1 MEFETLSLY
10 TSRKMH
16 YLITK
21 YFEGEITAEERKL
34 LFSRIRTDAK
44 VRKDFSSVQNLYALS
59 SWLPKEND
67 ELDAVDKLAGFK
79 QAHCRKKRNPVLF
92 MRHVAGYAAAICLN
106 ILSTWVVLD
115 NRQSPEEHIA
125 YEEFSIP
132 SGQRA
137 MVKLHD
143 GTTVW
148 LNARS
153 TLRYP
158 NRFTSGERKVELDGE
173 AFFEVEHD
181 EQKPFVVST
190 EKLDIKVLGT
200 KFNVFAYK
208 GRNEFNTALLEGSVK
223 IYEREDESKALFMNP
238 NECAELKDNKLV
250 KRPMGNTDFLLWKEG
265 IYAFDD
271 VPFEEII
278 KKLEL
283 YYDIGITVSNSKL
296 MKYKFSGKF
305 RQRDGVESA
314 LRTLRKVY
322 YFTYMKDEENNS
334 IIIR

>member
-1 MEFETLSLY
+1 
-10 TSRKMH
+10 MH
-16 YLITK
+16 ILITK
-21 YFEGEITAEERKL
+21 YFEGEITAAERKL
-34 LFSRIRTDAK
+34 LFSMIQTDEK
-44 VRKDFSSVQNLYALS
+44 LRKDFSSVQNLYALS
-59 SWLPKEND
+59 SWLPNEND
-67 ELDAVDKLAGFK
+67 EFEAVDKLAAFK
-79 QAHCRKKRNPVLF
+79 QTHCRKKRYPI
-92 MRHVAGYAAAICLN
+92 HIIKHAAGYAAAICIT
-106 ILSTWVVLD
+106 ILSTWMVMND
-115 NRQSPEEHIA
+115 REPAEEMVT
-125 YEEFSIP
+125 YEEFTTP

-158 NRFTSGERKVELDGE
+158 NHFAREERKVELDGE
-173 AFFEVEHD
+173 AFFDVEHN
-181 EQKPFVVST
+181 EHKPFVVST

-208 GRNEFNTALLEGSVK
+208 GREEFNTALLEGSVK
-223 IYEREDESKALFMNP
+223 VYERMNEEKALFMNP
-238 NECAELKDNKLV
+238 NECVELKDNKLV

-271 VPFEEII
+271 VPFEDII
-278 KKLEL
+278 KKFEL
-283 YYDIGITVSNSKL
+283 YYDIVITVNNSKL

-322 YFTYMKDEENNS
+322 YFTYIKDEENNN
-334 IIIR
+334 IVIR

>member
-1 MEFETLSLY
+1 
-10 TSRKMH
+10 MH
-16 YLITK
+16 ILITK
-21 YFEGEITAEERKL
+21 YFEGEITAAERKL
-34 LFSRIRTDAK
+34 LFSMIQTDEK
-44 VRKDFSSVQNLYALS
+44 LRKDFSSVQNLYALS
-59 SWLPKEND
+59 SWLPNEND
-67 ELDAVDKLAGFK
+67 EFEAVDKLAAFK
-79 QAHCRKKRNPVLF
+79 HTHCRKKRYPIHILK
-92 MRHVAGYAAAICLN
+92 HAAGYAAVICIT
-106 ILSTWVVLD
+106 ILSTWMVMND
-115 NRQSPEEHIA
+115 REPAEEMVT
-125 YEEFSIP
+125 YEEFTTP

-143 GTTVW
+143 GTIVW

-158 NRFTSGERKVELDGE
+158 NHFAREERKVELDGE
-173 AFFEVEHD
+173 AFFDVEHN
-181 EQKPFVVST
+181 EHKPFVVST

-208 GRNEFNTALLEGSVK
+208 GREEFNTALLEGSVK
-223 IYEREDESKALFMNP
+223 VYERMNEEKALFMNP
-238 NECAELKDNKLV
+238 NECVELKDNKLV

-271 VPFEEII
+271 VPFEDII
-278 KKLEL
+278 KKFEL
-283 YYDIGITVSNSKL
+283 YYDIVITVNNSKL

-322 YFTYMKDEENNS
+322 YFTYIKDEENNN
-334 IIIR
+334 IVIR

>member
-1 MEFETLSLY
+1 
-10 TSRKMH
+10 MH
-16 YLITK
+16 ILITK
-21 YFEGEITAEERKL
+21 YFEGEITAAERKL
-34 LFSRIRTDAK
+34 LFSMIQTDEK
-44 VRKDFSSVQNLYALS
+44 LRKDFSSVQNLYALS
-59 SWLPKEND
+59 SWLPNEND
-67 ELDAVDKLAGFK
+67 EFEAVDKLAAVK
-79 QAHCRKKRNPVLF
+79 HTHCWKKRYPIHILK
-92 MRHVAGYAAAICLN
+92 HAAGYAAAICIT
-106 ILSTWVVLD
+106 ILSTWMVMND
-115 NRQSPEEHIA
+115 REPAEEMVT
-125 YEEFSIP
+125 YEEFTTP

-158 NRFTSGERKVELDGE
+158 NHFAREERKVELDGE
-173 AFFEVEHD
+173 AFFDVEHN
-181 EQKPFVVST
+181 EHKPFVVST

-208 GRNEFNTALLEGSVK
+208 GREEFNTALLEGSVK
-223 IYEREDESKALFMNP
+223 VYERMNEEKALFMNP
-238 NECAELKDNKLV
+238 NECVELKDNKLV

-271 VPFEEII
+271 VPFEDII
-278 KKLEL
+278 KKFEL
-283 YYDIGITVSNSKL
+283 YYDIVITVNNSKL

-322 YFTYMKDEENNS
+322 YFTYIKDEENNN
-334 IIIR
+334 IVIR

>member
-1 MEFETLSLY
+1 MIQTDE
-10 TSRKMH
+10 
-16 YLITK
+16 
-21 YFEGEITAEERKL
+21 KL
-34 LFSRIRTDAK
+34 
-44 VRKDFSSVQNLYALS
+44 RKDFSSVQNLYALS
-59 SWLPKEND
+59 SWLPNEND
-67 ELDAVDKLAGFK
+67 EFEAVDKLAAFK
-79 QAHCRKKRNPVLF
+79 HTHCRKKRYPIHILK
-92 MRHVAGYAAAICLN
+92 HAAGYAAAICIT
-106 ILSTWVVLD
+106 ILSTWMVMND
-115 NRQSPEEHIA
+115 REPAEEMVT
-125 YEEFSIP
+125 YEEFTTP

-158 NRFTSGERKVELDGE
+158 NHFAREERKVELDGE
-173 AFFEVEHD
+173 AFFDVEHN
-181 EQKPFVVST
+181 EHKPFVVST

-208 GRNEFNTALLEGSVK
+208 GREEFNTALLEGSVK
-223 IYEREDESKALFMNP
+223 VYERMNEEKALFMNP
-238 NECAELKDNKLV
+238 NECVELKDNKLV

-271 VPFEEII
+271 VPFEDII
-278 KKLEL
+278 KKFEL
-283 YYDIGITVSNSKL
+283 YYDIVITVNNSKL

-322 YFTYMKDEENNS
+322 YFTYIKDEENNN
-334 IIIR
+334 IVIR

>member
-1 MEFETLSLY
+1 
-10 TSRKMH
+10 MH
-16 YLITK
+16 ILITK
-21 YFEGEITAEERKL
+21 YFEGEITAAERKL
-34 LFSRIRTDAK
+34 LFSMIQTDEK
-44 VRKDFSSVQNLYALS
+44 LRKDFSSVQNLYALS
-59 SWLPKEND
+59 SWLPNEND
-67 ELDAVDKLAGFK
+67 EFEAVDKLAAFK
-79 QAHCRKKRNPVLF
+79 HTHCRKKRYPIHILK
-92 MRHVAGYAAAICLN
+92 HAAGYAAAICIT
-106 ILSTWVVLD
+106 ILSTWMVMND
-115 NRQSPEEHIA
+115 REPAEEMVT
-125 YEEFSIP
+125 YEEFTIP

-158 NRFTSGERKVELDGE
+158 NHFAREERKVELDGE
-173 AFFEVEHD
+173 AFFDVEHN
-181 EQKPFVVST
+181 EHKPFVVST

-208 GRNEFNTALLEGSVK
+208 GREEFNTALLEGSVK
-223 IYEREDESKALFMNP
+223 VYERMNEEKALFMNP
-238 NECAELKDNKLV
+238 NECVELKDNKLV

-271 VPFEEII
+271 VPFEDII
-278 KKLEL
+278 KKFEL
-283 YYDIGITVSNSKL
+283 YYDIVITVNNSKL

-322 YFTYMKDEENNS
+322 YFTYIKDEENNN
-334 IIIR
+334 IVIR

>member
-1 MEFETLSLY
+1 MY
-10 TSRKMH
+10 
-16 YLITK
+16 
-21 YFEGEITAEERKL
+21 
-34 LFSRIRTDAK
+34 
-44 VRKDFSSVQNLYALS
+44 
-59 SWLPKEND
+59 
-67 ELDAVDKLAGFK
+67 KLAAFK
-79 QAHCRKKRNPVLF
+79 HTHCSKKRYPIHILK
-92 MRHVAGYAAAICLN
+92 HAAGYAAAICIT
-106 ILSTWVVLD
+106 ILSTWMVMND
-115 NRQSPEEHIA
+115 REPAEEMVT
-125 YEEFSIP
+125 YEEFTTP

-158 NRFTSGERKVELDGE
+158 NHFAREERKVELDGE
-173 AFFEVEHD
+173 AFFDVEHN
-181 EQKPFVVST
+181 EHKPFVVST

-208 GRNEFNTALLEGSVK
+208 GREEFNTALLEGSVK
-223 IYEREDESKALFMNP
+223 VYERMNEEKALFMNP
-238 NECAELKDNKLV
+238 NECVELKDNKLV

-271 VPFEEII
+271 VPFEDII
-278 KKLEL
+278 KKFEL
-283 YYDIGITVSNSKL
+283 YYDIVITVNNSKL

-322 YFTYMKDEENNS
+322 YFTYIKDEENNN
-334 IIIR
+334 IVIR

>member
-1 MEFETLSLY
+1 
-10 TSRKMH
+10 MH
-16 YLITK
+16 ILITK
-21 YFEGEITAEERKL
+21 YFEGEITAAERKL
-34 LFSRIRTDAK
+34 LFSMIQTDEK
-44 VRKDFSSVQNLYALS
+44 LRKDFSSVQNLYALS
-59 SWLPKEND
+59 SWLPNEND
-67 ELDAVDKLAGFK
+67 EFEAVDKLAAFRHT
-79 QAHCRKKRNPVLF
+79 HCRKKRYPIHILK
-92 MRHVAGYAAAICLN
+92 HAAGYAAAICIT
-106 ILSTWVVLD
+106 ILSTWMVMND
-115 NRQSPEEHIA
+115 REPAEEMVT
-125 YEEFSIP
+125 YEEFTTP

-158 NRFTSGERKVELDGE
+158 NHFAREERKVELDGE
-173 AFFEVEHD
+173 AFFDVEHN
-181 EQKPFVVST
+181 EHKPFVVST

-208 GRNEFNTALLEGSVK
+208 GREEFNTALLEGSVK
-223 IYEREDESKALFMNP
+223 VYERMNEEKALFMNP
-238 NECAELKDNKLV
+238 NECVELKDNKLV

-271 VPFEEII
+271 VPFEDII
-278 KKLEL
+278 KKFEL
-283 YYDIGITVSNSKL
+283 YYDIVITVNNSKL

-322 YFTYMKDEENNS
+322 YFTYIKDEENNN
-334 IIIR
+334 IVIR

>member
-1 MEFETLSLY
+1 M
-10 TSRKMH
+10 
-16 YLITK
+16 IQ
-21 YFEGEITAEERKL
+21 ADEEL
-34 LFSRIRTDAK
+34 
-44 VRKDFSSVQNLYALS
+44 RKDFSSVQNLYALS
-59 SWLPKEND
+59 SWLPNEND
-67 ELDAVDKLAGFK
+67 EFEAVDKLAAFK
-79 QAHCRKKRNPVLF
+79 QTHCRKKRYPI
-92 MRHVAGYAAAICLN
+92 HIIKHAAGYAAAICIT
-106 ILSTWVVLD
+106 ILSTWMVMND
-115 NRQSPEEHIA
+115 REPAEEMVT
-125 YEEFSIP
+125 YEEFTTP

-158 NRFTSGERKVELDGE
+158 NHFAREERKVELDGE
-173 AFFEVEHD
+173 AFFDVEHN
-181 EQKPFVVST
+181 EHKPFVVST

-208 GRNEFNTALLEGSVK
+208 GREEFNTALLEGSVK
-223 IYEREDESKALFMNP
+223 VYERMNEEKALFMNP
-238 NECAELKDNKLV
+238 NECVELKDNKLV

-271 VPFEEII
+271 VPFEDII
-278 KKLEL
+278 KKFEL
-283 YYDIGITVSNSKL
+283 YYDIVITVNNSKL

-322 YFTYMKDEENNS
+322 YFTYIKDEENNN

>member
-1 MEFETLSLY
+1 
-10 TSRKMH
+10 MH
-16 YLITK
+16 ILITK
-21 YFEGEITAEERKL
+21 YFEGEITAAERKS
-34 LFSRIRTDAK
+34 LFSMIQADEEL
-44 VRKDFSSVQNLYALS
+44 RKDFSSVQNLYALS
-59 SWLPKEND
+59 SWLPNEND
-67 ELDAVDKLAGFK
+67 EFEAVDKLAAFK
-79 QAHCRKKRNPVLF
+79 QTHCRKKRYPI
-92 MRHVAGYAAAICLN
+92 HIIKHAAGYAAAICIT
-106 ILSTWVVLD
+106 ILSTWMVMND
-115 NRQSPEEHIA
+115 REPAEEMVT
-125 YEEFSIP
+125 YEEFTTP

-137 MVKLHD
+137 MVKLYD

-158 NRFTSGERKVELDGE
+158 NHFAREERKVELDGE
-173 AFFEVEHD
+173 AFFDVEHN
-181 EQKPFVVST
+181 EHKPFVVST

-208 GRNEFNTALLEGSVK
+208 GREEFNTALLEGSVK
-223 IYEREDESKALFMNP
+223 VYERMNEEKALFMNP
-238 NECAELKDNKLV
+238 NECVELKDNKLV

-271 VPFEEII
+271 VPFEDII
-278 KKLEL
+278 KKFEL
-283 YYDIGITVSNSKL
+283 YYDIVITVNNSKL

-322 YFTYMKDEENNS
+322 YFTYIKDEENNN

>member
-1 MEFETLSLY
+1 
-10 TSRKMH
+10 MH
-16 YLITK
+16 ILITK
-21 YFEGEITAEERKL
+21 YFEGEITAAERKL
-34 LFSRIRTDAK
+34 LFSMIQADEK
-44 VRKDFSSVQNLYALS
+44 LRKDFSSVQNLYALS
-59 SWLPKEND
+59 SWLPNEND
-67 ELDAVDKLAGFK
+67 EFEAVDKLAAFK
-79 QAHCRKKRNPVLF
+79 QTHCRKKRYPI
-92 MRHVAGYAAAICLN
+92 HIIKHAAGYAAAICIT
-106 ILSTWVVLD
+106 ILSTWMVMND
-115 NRQSPEEHIA
+115 REPAEEMVT
-125 YEEFSIP
+125 YEEFTTP

-158 NRFTSGERKVELDGE
+158 NHFAREERKVELDGE
-173 AFFEVEHD
+173 AFFDVEHN
-181 EQKPFVVST
+181 EHKPFVVST

-208 GRNEFNTALLEGSVK
+208 GREEFNTALLEGSVK
-223 IYEREDESKALFMNP
+223 VYERMNEEKALFMNP
-238 NECAELKDNKLV
+238 NECVELKDNKLV

-271 VPFEEII
+271 VPFEDII
-278 KKLEL
+278 KKFEL
-283 YYDIGITVSNSKL
+283 YYDIVITVNNSKL

-322 YFTYMKDEENNS
+322 YFTYIKDEENNN
-334 IIIR
+334 IVIR

>member
-1 MEFETLSLY
+1 
-10 TSRKMH
+10 MH
-16 YLITK
+16 ILITK
-21 YFEGEITAEERKL
+21 YFEGEITAAERKL
-34 LFSRIRTDAK
+34 LFSMIQTDEK
-44 VRKDFSSVQNLYALS
+44 LRKDFSSVQNLYALS
-59 SWLPKEND
+59 SWLPNEND
-67 ELDAVDKLAGFK
+67 EFEAVDKLAAFK
-79 QAHCRKKRNPVLF
+79 HTHCRKKRYPIHILK
-92 MRHVAGYAAAICLN
+92 HAAGYAAAICIT
-106 ILSTWVVLD
+106 ILSTWMVM
-115 NRQSPEEHIA
+115 NGREPAEEMVT
-125 YEEFSIP
+125 YEEFTTP

-158 NRFTSGERKVELDGE
+158 NHFAREERKVELDGE
-173 AFFEVEHD
+173 AFFDVEHN
-181 EQKPFVVST
+181 EHKPFVVST

-208 GRNEFNTALLEGSVK
+208 GREEFNTALLEGSVK
-223 IYEREDESKALFMNP
+223 VYERMNEEKALFMNP
-238 NECAELKDNKLV
+238 NECVELKDNKLV
-250 KRPMGNTDFLLWKEG
+250 KRPMGNTDFLLRKEG

-271 VPFEEII
+271 GPFEDII
-278 KKLEL
+278 KKFEL
-283 YYDIGITVSNSKL
+283 YYDIVITVNNSKL

-322 YFTYMKDEENNS
+322 YFTYIKDEENNN
-334 IIIR
+334 IVIR

>member
-1 MEFETLSLY
+1 
-10 TSRKMH
+10 MH
-16 YLITK
+16 ILITK
-21 YFEGEITAEERKL
+21 YFEGEITAAERKL
-34 LFSRIRTDAK
+34 LFSMIQTDEK
-44 VRKDFSSVQNLYALS
+44 LRKDFSSVQNLYALS
-59 SWLPKEND
+59 SWLPNEND
-67 ELDAVDKLAGFK
+67 EFEAVDKLAAFK
-79 QAHCRKKRNPVLF
+79 HTHCRKKRYPIHILK
-92 MRHVAGYAAAICLN
+92 HAAGYAAAICIT
-106 ILSTWVVLD
+106 ILSTWMVMND
-115 NRQSPEEHIA
+115 REPAEEMVT
-125 YEEFSIP
+125 YEEFTTP

-158 NRFTSGERKVELDGE
+158 NHFAREERKVELDGE
-173 AFFEVEHD
+173 AFFDVEHN
-181 EQKPFVVST
+181 EHKPFVVST

-208 GRNEFNTALLEGSVK
+208 GREEFNTALLEGSVK
-223 IYEREDESKALFMNP
+223 VYERMNEEKALFMNP
-238 NECAELKDNKLV
+238 NECVELKDNKLV

-271 VPFEEII
+271 VPFEDII
-278 KKLEL
+278 KKFEL
-283 YYDIGITVSNSKL
+283 YYDIVITVNNSKL

-322 YFTYMKDEENNS
+322 YFTYIKDEENNN

>member
-1 MEFETLSLY
+1 
-10 TSRKMH
+10 MH
-16 YLITK
+16 ILITK
-21 YFEGEITAEERKL
+21 YFEGEITAAERKL
-34 LFSRIRTDAK
+34 LFSMIQTDEK
-44 VRKDFSSVQNLYALS
+44 LRKDFSSVQNLYALS
-59 SWLPKEND
+59 SWLPNEND
-67 ELDAVDKLAGFK
+67 EFEAVDKLAAFK
-79 QAHCRKKRNPVLF
+79 HTHCRKKRYPIHILK
-92 MRHVAGYAAAICLN
+92 HAAGYAAAICIT
-106 ILSTWVVLD
+106 ILSTWMVMND
-115 NRQSPEEHIA
+115 REPAEEMVT
-125 YEEFSIP
+125 YEEFTTP

-143 GTTVW
+143 GTTDW

-158 NRFTSGERKVELDGE
+158 NHFAREERKVELDGE
-173 AFFEVEHD
+173 AFFDVEHN
-181 EQKPFVVST
+181 EHKPFVVST

-208 GRNEFNTALLEGSVK
+208 GREEFNTALLEGSVK
-223 IYEREDESKALFMNP
+223 VYERMNEEKALFMNP
-238 NECAELKDNKLV
+238 NECVELKDNKLV

-271 VPFEEII
+271 VPFEDII
-278 KKLEL
+278 KKFEL
-283 YYDIGITVSNSKL
+283 YYDIVITVNNSKL

-322 YFTYMKDEENNS
+322 YFTYIKDEENNN
-334 IIIR
+334 IVIR

>member
-1 MEFETLSLY
+1 
-10 TSRKMH
+10 MH
-16 YLITK
+16 ILITK
-21 YFEGEITAEERKL
+21 YFEGEITAAERKL
-34 LFSRIRTDAK
+34 LFSMIQTDEK
-44 VRKDFSSVQNLYALS
+44 LRKDFSSVQNLYALS
-59 SWLPKEND
+59 SWLPNEND
-67 ELDAVDKLAGFK
+67 EFEAVDKLAAFK
-79 QAHCRKKRNPVLF
+79 HTHCRKKRYPIHILK
-92 MRHVAGYAAAICLN
+92 HAAGYAAAICIT
-106 ILSTWVVLD
+106 ILSTWMVMND
-115 NRQSPEEHIA
+115 REPAEEMVT
-125 YEEFSIP
+125 YEEFTTP

-158 NRFTSGERKVELDGE
+158 NHFAREERKVELDGE
-173 AFFEVEHD
+173 AFFDVEHN
-181 EQKPFVVST
+181 EHKPFVVST

-208 GRNEFNTALLEGSVK
+208 GREEFNTALLEGSVK
-223 IYEREDESKALFMNP
+223 VYERMNEEKALFMNP
-238 NECAELKDNKLV
+238 NECVELKDNKLV
-250 KRPMGNTDFLLWKEG
+250 KRPMGNIDFLLWKEG

-271 VPFEEII
+271 VPFEDII
-278 KKLEL
+278 KKFEL
-283 YYDIGITVSNSKL
+283 YYDIVITVNNSKL

-322 YFTYMKDEENNS
+322 YFTYIKDEENNN
-334 IIIR
+334 IVIR

>member
-1 MEFETLSLY
+1 
-10 TSRKMH
+10 MH
-16 YLITK
+16 ILITK
-21 YFEGEITAEERKL
+21 YFEGEITAAERKL
-34 LFSRIRTDAK
+34 LFSMIQTDEK
-44 VRKDFSSVQNLYALS
+44 LRKDFSSVQNLYALS
-59 SWLPKEND
+59 SWLPNEND
-67 ELDAVDKLAGFK
+67 EFEAVDKLAAFK
-79 QAHCRKKRNPVLF
+79 HTHCRKKRYPIHILK
-92 MRHVAGYAAAICLN
+92 HAAGYAAAICIT
-106 ILSTWVVLD
+106 ILSTWMVMND
-115 NRQSPEEHIA
+115 RESAEEMVT
-125 YEEFSIP
+125 YEEFTTP

-158 NRFTSGERKVELDGE
+158 NHFAREERKVELDGE
-173 AFFEVEHD
+173 AFFDVEHN
-181 EQKPFVVST
+181 EHKPFVVST

-208 GRNEFNTALLEGSVK
+208 GREEFNTALLEGSVK
-223 IYEREDESKALFMNP
+223 VYERMNEEKALFMNP
-238 NECAELKDNKLV
+238 NECVELKDNKLV

-271 VPFEEII
+271 VPFEDII
-278 KKLEL
+278 KKFEL
-283 YYDIGITVSNSKL
+283 YYDIVITVNNSKL

-322 YFTYMKDEENNS
+322 YFTYIKDEENNN
-334 IIIR
+334 IVIR

>member
-1 MEFETLSLY
+1 
-10 TSRKMH
+10 MH
-16 YLITK
+16 ILITK
-21 YFEGEITAEERKL
+21 YFEGEITAAERKL
-34 LFSRIRTDAK
+34 LFSMIQTDEK
-44 VRKDFSSVQNLYALS
+44 LRKDFSSVQNLYALS
-59 SWLPKEND
+59 SWLPNEND
-67 ELDAVDKLAGFK
+67 EFEAVDKLAAFK
-79 QAHCRKKRNPVLF
+79 QTHCRKKRYPI
-92 MRHVAGYAAAICLN
+92 HIIKHAAGYAAAICIT
-106 ILSTWVVLD
+106 ILSTWMVMND
-115 NRQSPEEHIA
+115 REPAEEMVT
-125 YEEFSIP
+125 YEEFTTP

-158 NRFTSGERKVELDGE
+158 NHFAREERKVELDGE
-173 AFFEVEHD
+173 AFFDVEHN
-181 EQKPFVVST
+181 EHKPFVVST

-208 GRNEFNTALLEGSVK
+208 GREEFNTALLEGSVK
-223 IYEREDESKALFMNP
+223 VYERMNEEKALFMNP
-238 NECAELKDNKLV
+238 NECVELKDNKLV

-271 VPFEEII
+271 VPFEDII
-278 KKLEL
+278 KKFEL
-283 YYDIGITVSNSKL
+283 YYDIVITVNNSKL

-322 YFTYMKDEENNS
+322 YFTYIKDEENNN

>member
-1 MEFETLSLY
+1 
-10 TSRKMH
+10 MH
-16 YLITK
+16 ILITK
-21 YFEGEITAEERKL
+21 YFEGEITAAERKL
-34 LFSRIRTDAK
+34 LFSMIQTDEK
-44 VRKDFSSVQNLYALS
+44 LRKDFSSVQNLYALS
-59 SWLPKEND
+59 SWLPNEND
-67 ELDAVDKLAGFK
+67 EFEAVDKLAAFK
-79 QAHCRKKRNPVLF
+79 HTHCRKKRYPIHILK
-92 MRHVAGYAAAICLN
+92 HAAGYAAAICIT
-106 ILSTWVVLD
+106 ILSTWMVMND
-115 NRQSPEEHIA
+115 REPAEEMVT
-125 YEEFSIP
+125 YEEFTTP

-158 NRFTSGERKVELDGE
+158 NHFAREERKVELDGE
-173 AFFEVEHD
+173 AFFDVEHN
-181 EQKPFVVST
+181 EHKPFVVST
-190 EKLDIKVLGT
+190 EQLDIKVLGT

-208 GRNEFNTALLEGSVK
+208 GREEFNTALLEGSVK
-223 IYEREDESKALFMNP
+223 VYERMNEEKALFMNP
-238 NECAELKDNKLV
+238 NECVELKDNKLV

-271 VPFEEII
+271 VPFEDII
-278 KKLEL
+278 KKFEL
-283 YYDIGITVSNSKL
+283 YYDIVITVNNSKL

-322 YFTYMKDEENNS
+322 YFTYIKDEENNN
-334 IIIR
+334 IVIR

>member
-1 MEFETLSLY
+1 
-10 TSRKMH
+10 MH
-16 YLITK
+16 ILITK
-21 YFEGEITAEERKL
+21 YFEGEITAAERKL
-34 LFSRIRTDAK
+34 LFSMIQTDEK
-44 VRKDFSSVQNLYALS
+44 LRKDFSSVQNLYALS
-59 SWLPKEND
+59 SWLPNEND
-67 ELDAVDKLAGFK
+67 EFEAVDKLAAFK
-79 QAHCRKKRNPVLF
+79 HTHCRKKRYPI
-92 MRHVAGYAAAICLN
+92 HIIKYAAGYAAAICIT
-106 ILSTWVVLD
+106 ILSTWMVMND
-115 NRQSPEEHIA
+115 REPAEEMVT
-125 YEEFSIP
+125 YEEFTTP

-158 NRFTSGERKVELDGE
+158 NHFAREERKVELDGE
-173 AFFEVEHD
+173 AFFDVEHN
-181 EQKPFVVST
+181 EHKPFVVST

-208 GRNEFNTALLEGSVK
+208 GREEFNTALLEGSVK
-223 IYEREDESKALFMNP
+223 VYERMNEEKALFMNP
-238 NECAELKDNKLV
+238 NECVELKDNKLV

-271 VPFEEII
+271 VPFEDII
-278 KKLEL
+278 KKFEL
-283 YYDIGITVSNSKL
+283 YYDIVITVNNSKL

-322 YFTYMKDEENNS
+322 YFTYIKDEENNN
-334 IIIR
+334 IVIR

>member
-1 MEFETLSLY
+1 
-10 TSRKMH
+10 MH
-16 YLITK
+16 ILITK
-21 YFEGEITAEERKL
+21 YFEGEITAAERKL
-34 LFSRIRTDAK
+34 LFSMIQTDEK
-44 VRKDFSSVQNLYALS
+44 LRKDFSSVQNLYALS
-59 SWLPKEND
+59 SWLPNEND
-67 ELDAVDKLAGFK
+67 EFEAVDKLAAFK
-79 QAHCRKKRNPVLF
+79 QTHCRKKRYPI
-92 MRHVAGYAAAICLN
+92 HIIKHAAGYAAAICIT
-106 ILSTWVVLD
+106 ILSTWVVMND
-115 NRQSPEEHIA
+115 REPAEEMVT
-125 YEEFSIP
+125 YEEFTTP

-158 NRFTSGERKVELDGE
+158 NHFAREERKVELDGE
-173 AFFEVEHD
+173 AFFDVEHN
-181 EQKPFVVST
+181 EHKPFVVST

-208 GRNEFNTALLEGSVK
+208 GREEFNTALLEGSVK
-223 IYEREDESKALFMNP
+223 VYERMNEEKALFMNP
-238 NECAELKDNKLV
+238 NECVELKDNKLV
-250 KRPMGNTDFLLWKEG
+250 KRPMDNTDFLLWKEG

-271 VPFEEII
+271 VPFEDII
-278 KKLEL
+278 KKFEL
-283 YYDIGITVSNSKL
+283 YYDIVITVNNSKL

-322 YFTYMKDEENNS
+322 YFTYIKDEENNN
-334 IIIR
+334 IVIR

>member
-1 MEFETLSLY
+1 
-10 TSRKMH
+10 MH
-16 YLITK
+16 ILITK
-21 YFEGEITAEERKL
+21 YFEGEITAAERKL
-34 LFSRIRTDAK
+34 LFSMIQTDEK
-44 VRKDFSSVQNLYALS
+44 LRKDFSSVQNLYALS
-59 SWLPKEND
+59 SWLPNEN
-67 ELDAVDKLAGFK
+67 EEFEAVDKLAAFK
-79 QAHCRKKRNPVLF
+79 HTHCRKKRYPIHILK
-92 MRHVAGYAAAICLN
+92 HAAGYAAAICIT
-106 ILSTWVVLD
+106 ILSTWMVMND
-115 NRQSPEEHIA
+115 REPAEEMVT
-125 YEEFSIP
+125 YEEFTTP

-158 NRFTSGERKVELDGE
+158 NHFAREERKVELDGE
-173 AFFEVEHD
+173 AFFDVEHN
-181 EQKPFVVST
+181 EHKPFVVST

-208 GRNEFNTALLEGSVK
+208 GREEFNTALLEGSVK
-223 IYEREDESKALFMNP
+223 VYERMNEEKALFMNP
-238 NECAELKDNKLV
+238 NECVELKDNKLV

-271 VPFEEII
+271 VPFEDII
-278 KKLEL
+278 KKFEL
-283 YYDIGITVSNSKL
+283 YYDIVITVNNSKL

-322 YFTYMKDEENNS
+322 YFTYIKDEENNN
-334 IIIR
+334 IVIR

>member
-1 MEFETLSLY
+1 
-10 TSRKMH
+10 MH
-16 YLITK
+16 ILITK
-21 YFEGEITAEERKL
+21 YFEGEITAAERKS
-34 LFSRIRTDAK
+34 LFSMIQADEEL
-44 VRKDFSSVQNLYALS
+44 RKDFSSVQNLYALS
-59 SWLPKEND
+59 SWLPNEND
-67 ELDAVDKLAGFK
+67 EFEAVDKLAAFK
-79 QAHCRKKRNPVLF
+79 QTHCRKKRYPIHILK
-92 MRHVAGYAAAICLN
+92 HAAGYAAAICIT
-106 ILSTWVVLD
+106 ILSTWMVMND
-115 NRQSPEEHIA
+115 REPAEEMVT
-125 YEEFSIP
+125 YEEFTTP

-158 NRFTSGERKVELDGE
+158 NHFAREERKVELDGE
-173 AFFEVEHD
+173 AFFDVEHN
-181 EQKPFVVST
+181 EHKPFVVST

-208 GRNEFNTALLEGSVK
+208 GREEFNTALLEGSVK
-223 IYEREDESKALFMNP
+223 VYERMNEEKALFMNP
-238 NECAELKDNKLV
+238 NECVELKDNKLV

-271 VPFEEII
+271 VPFEDII
-278 KKLEL
+278 KKFEL
-283 YYDIGITVSNSKL
+283 YYDIVITVNNSKL

-322 YFTYMKDEENNS
+322 YFTYIKDEENNN
-334 IIIR
+334 IVIR

>member
-1 MEFETLSLY
+1 
-10 TSRKMH
+10 MH
-16 YLITK
+16 ILITK
-21 YFEGEITAEERKL
+21 YFEGEITAAERKL
-34 LFSRIRTDAK
+34 LFSMIQTDEK
-44 VRKDFSSVQNLYALS
+44 LRKDFSSVQNLYALS
-59 SWLPKEND
+59 SWLPNEND
-67 ELDAVDKLAGFK
+67 EFEAVDKLAAFK
-79 QAHCRKKRNPVLF
+79 HTHCRKKRYPIHILK
-92 MRHVAGYAAAICLN
+92 HAAGYAAAICIT
-106 ILSTWVVLD
+106 ILSTWMVMND
-115 NRQSPEEHIA
+115 REPAEEMVT
-125 YEEFSIP
+125 YEEFTTP

-158 NRFTSGERKVELDGE
+158 NHFAREERKVELDGE
-173 AFFEVEHD
+173 AFFDVEHN
-181 EQKPFVVST
+181 EHKPFVVST

-208 GRNEFNTALLEGSVK
+208 GREEFNTALLEGSVK
-223 IYEREDESKALFMNP
+223 VYERMNEEKALFMNP
-238 NECAELKDNKLV
+238 NECVELKDNKLV

-271 VPFEEII
+271 VPFEDII
-278 KKLEL
+278 KKFEL
-283 YYDIGITVSNSKL
+283 YYDIVITVNNSKL

-322 YFTYMKDEENNS
+322 YFTYIKDEENIN
-334 IIIR
+334 IVIR

>member
-1 MEFETLSLY
+1 
-10 TSRKMH
+10 MH
-16 YLITK
+16 ILITK
-21 YFEGEITAEERKL
+21 YFEGEITAAERKL
-34 LFSRIRTDAK
+34 LFSMIQTDEK
-44 VRKDFSSVQNLYALS
+44 LRKDFSSVQNLYALS
-59 SWLPKEND
+59 SWLPNEND
-67 ELDAVDKLAGFK
+67 EFEAVDKLAAFK
-79 QAHCRKKRNPVLF
+79 HTHCRKKRYPIHILK
-92 MRHVAGYAAAICLN
+92 HAAGYAAAICIT
-106 ILSTWVVLD
+106 ILSTWMVMND
-115 NRQSPEEHIA
+115 REPAEEMVT
-125 YEEFSIP
+125 YEEFTTP

-158 NRFTSGERKVELDGE
+158 NHFAREERKVELDGE
-173 AFFEVEHD
+173 AFFDVEHN
-181 EQKPFVVST
+181 EHKPFVVST

-208 GRNEFNTALLEGSVK
+208 GREEFNTALLEGSVK
-223 IYEREDESKALFMNP
+223 VYERMNEEKVLFMNP
-238 NECAELKDNKLV
+238 NECVELKDNKLV

-271 VPFEEII
+271 VPFEDII
-278 KKLEL
+278 KKFEL
-283 YYDIGITVSNSKL
+283 YYDIVITVNNSKL

-322 YFTYMKDEENNS
+322 YFTYIKDEENNN
-334 IIIR
+334 IVIR